1 MDSPPRSSVIIIGA
15 GISGV
20 SAGKV
25 LAENGIKDMV
35 ILEASD
41 RIGGRIRKDSFGGV
55 SVELGAGW
63 IAGVGGKESN
73 PVWELAS
80 QSGLR
85 TCFSDYSNARY
96 NIYDRSGKIFPS
108 GVAAD
113 SYKKAVDVA
122 IENLKSLEANLVG
135 ELIEPPSSPKTPI
148 ELAIDF
154 ILHDFEMAEVEP
166 ISTYV
171 DFGEREF
178 LVADERGYEH
188 LLYKMA
194 ENFLFT
200 SEGKIL
206 DNRLKLN
213 KVVRELQHSR
223 NGVVV
228 KTEDGCVYEA
238 NYVILSVSIGV
249 LQSDLISFRPPLP
262 ASDQFLSCFAGLSMA
277 KSMSKFPSLRAVKY
291 IRVHA
296 ACALQLLVKRWKAEA
311 IEKCDVMVYT
321 KIFLKFPDK
330 FWPCGPGKE
339 FFIYAHERRGYY
351 TFWQHMENAYPGSNI
366 LVVTL
371 TNGESKRI
379 EAQSDEETLEEAM
392 GVLRDMFGPHIP
404 NATDILVPRW
414 WNNRF
419 QRGSYSNYPIISD
432 NQDVHDIKAP
442 VGCIFFTGEH
452 TSERF
457 SGYVH
462 GGYLAGENTE
472 FLLKDFQWRNSIC
485 QCSLYILHIFDGL
498 IGPAEAIL
506 SVAFSPDR
514 RQLANGKHLVSGI
527 KAGELQCWD
536 PQTGKPSGNPLVVL
550 ILCGKVF
557 AVDWSPDGHANSPGC
572 DEPE

>member
-1 MDSPPRSSVIIIGA
+1 MDSPPLSSVIVIGA
-15 GISGV
+15 GISGL
-20 SAGKV
+20 SAAKV
-25 LAENGIKDMV
+25 LAENGIEDVV

-41 RIGGRIRKDSFGGV
+41 RIGGRIKKESFGGV

-73 PVWELAS
+73 PVWELAN

-113 SYKKAVDVA
+113 SYKKAVDSA
-122 IENLKSLEANLVG
+122 IMKLRSQEANLVG
-135 ELIEPPSSPKTPI
+135 EVIEPPCSPKTPI

-178 LVADERGYEH
+178 LVADERGYEY
-188 LLYKMA
+188 LLYKIA
-194 ENFLFT
+194 EDFLFT

-206 DNRLKLN
+206 DTRLKLN
-213 KVVRELQHSR
+213 KSW
-223 NGVVV
+223 
-228 KTEDGCVYEA
+228 KT
-238 NYVILSVSIGV
+238 
-249 LQSDLISFRPPLP
+249 
-262 ASDQFLSCFAGLSMA
+262 
-277 KSMSKFPSLRAVKY
+277 
-291 IRVHA
+291 
-296 ACALQLLVKRWKAEA
+296 EA

-321 KIFLKFPDK
+321 KIFIKFPYK
-330 FWPCGPGKE
+330 FWPCCPEKE

-371 TNGESKRI
+371 TNGESKRV

-392 GVLRDMFGPHIP
+392 EVLRDMFGPNIP

-419 QRGSYSNYPIISD
+419 QRGSYSNYPIISN
-432 NQDVHDIKAP
+432 NQVLHDIRAP
-442 VGCIFFTGEH
+442 VGRILFTGEH

-457 SGYVH
+457 NGYVH
-462 GGYLAGENTE
+462 GGYLSGIDTSKTLLEEMIQEKERKNENQT
-472 FLLKDFQWRNSIC
+472 FLLEPLLALTESLTLTQTEAVSTLHKCDIPTQLYLSGKLSI
-485 QCSLYILHIFDGL
+485 
-498 IGPAEAIL
+498 PEAIL
-506 SVAFSPDR
+506 
-514 RQLANGKHLVSGI
+514 
-527 KAGELQCWD
+527 
-536 PQTGKPSGNPLVVL
+536 
-550 ILCGKVF
+550 
-557 AVDWSPDGHANSPGC
+557 
-572 DEPE
+572 

>member
-1 MDSPPRSSVIIIGA
+1 MDSASRSSVIVVGA
-15 GISGV
+15 GVSGIS
-20 SAGKV
+20 AAKV
-25 LAENGIKDMV
+25 LAKSGVKDLV

-41 RIGGRIRKDSFGGV
+41 RIGGRIRKEDFGGV

-73 PVWELAS
+73 PVWELAV

-96 NIYDRSGKIFPS
+96 NIYDSNGKIFPS

-113 SYKKAVDVA
+113 SYKKAVDSA
-122 IENLKSLEANLVG
+122 IEKLSQEANRGGDGCDVT
-135 ELIEPPSSPKTPI
+135 EPPSTPKTPI

-178 LVADERGYEH
+178 LVADQRGYDY

-194 ENFLFT
+194 EDFLYT
-200 SEGKIL
+200 SSEGKIL
-206 DNRLKLN
+206 DSRLKLN

-223 NGVVV
+223 NGVTVI
-228 KTEDGCVYEA
+228 TEDGCRYEA
-238 NYVILSVSIGV
+238 NYVVLSVSIGV

-262 ASDQFLSCFAGLSMA
+262 
-277 KSMSKFPSLRAVKY
+277 
-291 IRVHA
+291 
-296 ACALQLLVKRWKAEA
+296 RWKTEA
-311 IEKCDVMVYT
+311 IETCDVMVYT
-321 KIFLKFPDK
+321 KIFLKFPHK

-351 TFWQHMENAYPGSNI
+351 TFWQHMENAFPGSNI

-371 TNGESKRI
+371 TNGESKRV
-379 EAQSDEETLEEAM
+379 EAQSDEETLKEAM
-392 GVLRDMFGPHIP
+392 GVLRDMFGPNIP

-419 QRGSYSNYPIISD
+419 QRGSYSNYPIIS
-432 NQDVHDIKAP
+432 NLQEVKNIKAP
-442 VGCIFFTGEH
+442 VGRIFFTGEH

-462 GGYLAGENTE
+462 GGYLAGIDTGKALLEEIRSESQNHLLE
-472 FLLKDFQWRNSIC
+472 PFLALTLTQADAVSGLHKCDIPTQLYLSGKLSI
-485 QCSLYILHIFDGL
+485 
-498 IGPAEAIL
+498 PEAIL
-506 SVAFSPDR
+506 
-514 RQLANGKHLVSGI
+514 
-527 KAGELQCWD
+527 
-536 PQTGKPSGNPLVVL
+536 
-550 ILCGKVF
+550 
-557 AVDWSPDGHANSPGC
+557 
-572 DEPE
+572 

>member
-1 MDSPPRSSVIIIGA
+1 MDPPSRSSVIIIGA
-15 GISGV
+15 GISGI
-20 SAGKV
+20 SAAKV
-25 LAENGIKDMV
+25 LAQNGIEDLV

-41 RIGGRIRKDSFGGV
+41 RIGGRIRKEDFGGV

-63 IAGVGGKESN
+63 IAGVGGKEAN
-73 PVWELAS
+73 PVWEFAS
-80 QSGLR
+80 QVGLR

-96 NIYDRSGKIFPS
+96 NIYDRNGKIFPS

-113 SYKKAVDVA
+113 SYKKAVDSA
-122 IENLKSLEANLVG
+122 IEKLRSLEANHLVG
-135 ELIEPPSSPKTPI
+135 GDVINESSCAPKTPI

-194 ENFLFT
+194 EDFLYT
-200 SEGKIL
+200 SQGKIL
-206 DNRLKLN
+206 DTRLKLN

-223 NGVVV
+223 NGVIV

-249 LQSDLISFRPPLP
+249 LQSNLISFRPPLP
-262 ASDQFLSCFAGLSMA
+262 
-277 KSMSKFPSLRAVKY
+277 
-291 IRVHA
+291 
-296 ACALQLLVKRWKAEA
+296 RWKTEA
-311 IEKCDVMVYT
+311 IGKCDVMVYT
-321 KIFLKFPDK
+321 KIFLKFPYK

-371 TNGESKRI
+371 TNEESKRV
-379 EAQSDEETLEEAM
+379 EAQSDEETLAEAM
-392 GVLRDMFGPHIP
+392 SVLRDMFGPNIP
-404 NATDILVPRW
+404 NATNILVPRW

-419 QRGSYSNYPIISD
+419 QRGSYSNYPMIS
-432 NQDVHDIKAP
+432 NNKVLQDIKAS
-442 VGCIFFTGEH
+442 VGRIFFTGEH

-457 SGYVH
+457 NGYVH
-462 GGYLAGENTE
+462 GGHLAGIETGKSLLEEMRNE
-472 FLLKDFQWRNSIC
+472 KERKNEDQAFLLEPFLALTLAQTETVPNLHKCDIPTQ
-485 QCSLYILHIFDGL
+485 LYLSGKL
-498 IGPAEAIL
+498 GVPEAIL
-506 SVAFSPDR
+506 
-514 RQLANGKHLVSGI
+514 
-527 KAGELQCWD
+527 
-536 PQTGKPSGNPLVVL
+536 
-550 ILCGKVF
+550 
-557 AVDWSPDGHANSPGC
+557 
-572 DEPE
+572 

>member
-41 RIGGRIRKDSFGGV
+41 RIGGRIRKDNFGGV

-113 SYKKAVDVA
+113 SYKKAVDLA
-122 IENLKSLEANLVG
+122 NENLKSLEANLVG

-154 ILHDFEMAEVEP
+154 ILHDFEMAGRETETLMGYSVKTEVEP

-223 NGVVV
+223 NGVAV
-228 KTEDGCVYEA
+228 KTEDGCIYEA
-238 NYVILSVSIGV
+238 SYVILSVSIGV

-262 ASDQFLSCFAGLSMA
+262 
-277 KSMSKFPSLRAVKY
+277 
-291 IRVHA
+291 
-296 ACALQLLVKRWKAEA
+296 
-311 IEKCDVMVYT
+311 
-321 KIFLKFPDK
+321 
-330 FWPCGPGKE
+330 
-339 FFIYAHERRGYY
+339 
-351 TFWQHMENAYPGSNI
+351 HMENAYPGSNI

-379 EAQSDEETLEEAM
+379 EAHSDEETLEEAM

-442 VGCIFFTGEH
+442 VGRIFFTGEH

-462 GGYLAGENTE
+462 GGYLSGIDTSNSLLEEIRKEKERKSESQT
-472 FLLKDFQWRNSIC
+472 FLLEPLLALTG
-485 QCSLYILHIFDGL
+485 SLTLTQTEAVPSLHKCDIPTQLYLSGKVGL
-498 IGPAEAIL
+498 QEAIL
-506 SVAFSPDR
+506 
-514 RQLANGKHLVSGI
+514 
-527 KAGELQCWD
+527 
-536 PQTGKPSGNPLVVL
+536 
-550 ILCGKVF
+550 
-557 AVDWSPDGHANSPGC
+557 
-572 DEPE
+572 

>member
-1 MDSPPRSSVIIIGA
+1 MDSPSSSSVIIIGA
-15 GISGV
+15 GISGL
-20 SAGKV
+20 SAAKV
-25 LAENGIKDMV
+25 LAENGIEDVV

-41 RIGGRIRKDSFGGV
+41 RIGGRIRKENFVGV

-73 PVWELAS
+73 PVWELAN

-113 SYKKAVDVA
+113 SYKKAVDSA
-122 IENLKSLEANLVG
+122 IMKLRSLEANHVG
-135 ELIEPPSSPKTPI
+135 EVIEPPCLPKTPI

-178 LVADERGYEH
+178 LVADERGYEY

-194 ENFLFT
+194 EDFLFT
-200 SEGKIL
+200 SEGKVL
-206 DNRLKLN
+206 DTRLKLN
-213 KVVRELQHSR
+213 KVVREIQHSR
-223 NGVVV
+223 NGVIV

-238 NYVILSVSIGV
+238 NYVVLSASIGV

-262 ASDQFLSCFAGLSMA
+262 
-277 KSMSKFPSLRAVKY
+277 
-291 IRVHA
+291 
-296 ACALQLLVKRWKAEA
+296 RWKTEA

-321 KIFLKFPDK
+321 KIFLKFPYK
-330 FWPCGPGKE
+330 FWPCGPEKE

-371 TNGESKRI
+371 TNGESKRV
-379 EAQSDEETLEEAM
+379 EAQSDEETLKEAM
-392 GVLRDMFGPHIP
+392 EVLRDMFGPNIP

-419 QRGSYSNYPIISD
+419 QRGSYSNYPIISN
-432 NQDVHDIKAP
+432 NQVVHDIKAP
-442 VGCIFFTGEH
+442 VGRIFFTGEH

-457 SGYVH
+457 NGYVH
-462 GGYLAGENTE
+462 GGYLSGIDTSKSLLEEMREEKERKSESQT
-472 FLLKDFQWRNSIC
+472 FLLEPLLALTG
-485 QCSLYILHIFDGL
+485 SLTLTQTETVSNLHKCDIPTQFYLSGKL
-498 IGPAEAIL
+498 GIPEAIL
-506 SVAFSPDR
+506 
-514 RQLANGKHLVSGI
+514 
-527 KAGELQCWD
+527 
-536 PQTGKPSGNPLVVL
+536 
-550 ILCGKVF
+550 
-557 AVDWSPDGHANSPGC
+557 
-572 DEPE
+572 